1 MINDNNNNTR
11 NDAQMSA
18 RRSASNNGMLIIS
31 YLVYT
36 SLVYMI
42 NDVYKLPIFI
52 IV

>member
-1 MINDNNNNTR
+1 MINDNNNNTH

-18 RRSASNNGMLIIS
+18 RRSASNNGMLIIN

-42 NDVYKLPIFI
+42 NDVYKPPIFI
-52 IV
+52 ID